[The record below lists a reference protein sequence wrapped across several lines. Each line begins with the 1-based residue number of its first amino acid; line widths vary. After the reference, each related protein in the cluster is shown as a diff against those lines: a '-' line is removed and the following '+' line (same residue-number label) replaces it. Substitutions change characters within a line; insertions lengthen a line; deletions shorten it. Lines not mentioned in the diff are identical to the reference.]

1 MNKRSA
7 SLIVFMAVALI
18 IGITGNSYGVIGE
31 YVYSYPY
38 AWDKKPG
45 EVAVILEQWGT
56 LNIYQLQPVMTK
68 FDNFGYNDESK
79 GPEGRTGTLYW
90 RKVKF
95 KYGKEDIEL
104 IFAMDER
111 SLHQKS
117 IPPIHRIG
125 VRKKEG
131 QITFEEMYQH
141 DINTGG
147 WVHWIKAFPENES
160 VDMAGIQP
168 KRIWAEITWKIND
181 KFWLTRD
188 LLVPKGNLSSAREF
202 ELTNFY
208 GTLKVVQQKEAQQEL
223 DFKDAISMIL
233 MEMRGFEFVDDTIE
247 HLQSLDETRKLR
259 TGDCEDLTSA
269 FLVLAKEYGISSENL
284 GMNLLRVKIRD
295 NLYNIHAIPLVFD
308 GDRWRYM
315 QTFEPGSDLVPIDE
329 YNQKKLSEFADQD
342 VEIYNF
348 YGLHDDGRIEV
359 LKNDLKIELDSS
371 LSEWVDV
378 KLQRAKEHKFIPLIS
393 ENEIRKEFDRR
404 LEGYTPDERKKLL
417 QDFSNRLKS
426 PSKTETKIGG

>member
-1 MNKRSA
+1 MNKKSA
-7 SLIVFMAVALI
+7 CLIVFLSIGLI
-18 IGITGNSYGVIGE
+18 IGITGNSYGAIGE

-45 EVAVILEQWGT
+45 EVTEILELWGT
-56 LNIYQLQPVMTK
+56 LNIPKLKPLLTK
-68 FDNFGYNDESK
+68 FDNFGYNDVSK

-90 RKVKF
+90 RKIKF

-131 QITFEEMYQH
+131 RITYEEMYQH
-141 DINTGG
+141 DIKTGG

-160 VDMAGIQP
+160 TDMAGIQP
-168 KRIWAEITWKIND
+168 KRIWAEIRWKIND

-188 LLVPKGNLSSAREF
+188 LLVPRGNLSSAGEF

-208 GTLKVVQQKEAQQEL
+208 GTLKAVQQKEAEQEL
-223 DFKDAISMIL
+223 EFSDAVSEIL
-233 MEMRGFEFVDDTIE
+233 MEMRGFDFMDDPVE
-247 HLQSLDETRKLR
+247 HLQSLSETRRLR
-259 TGDCEDLTSA
+259 TGDCEDLTNA
-269 FLVLAKEYGISSENL
+269 FLVLAREYGTSLEHL

-308 GDRWRYM
+308 GERWQYM
-315 QTFEPGSDLVPIDE
+315 QTFEPGSDLALIDD
-329 YNQKKLSEFADQD
+329 YNREKLSEFAEQD

-348 YGLHDDGRIEV
+348 YGLHDGGRIVV
-359 LKNDLKIELDSS
+359 LKNDLKIELDAS
-371 LSEWVDV
+371 LSEWIDV
-378 KLQRAKEHKFIPLIS
+378 KLQRAKENKYAPLIS
-393 ENEIRKEFDRR
+393 EEEIRQEFDRR
-404 LEGYTPDERKKLL
+404 LEEYTPDERKRLL
-417 QDFSNRLKS
+417 QDFSNKLKS
-426 PSKTETKIGG
+426 PSSTKIEG

>member
-1 MNKRSA
+1 MKKRSA
-7 SLIVFMAVALI
+7 SLILFLAVALT
-18 IGITGNSYGVIGE
+18 IGIAGNSYGNIGE

-45 EVAVILEQWGT
+45 EVTVILDLWGK
-56 LNIYQLQPVMTK
+56 LNLHKLQHVITK
-68 FDNFGYNDESK
+68 FDNYGNNDDSR

-95 KYGKEDIEL
+95 NYGKEDIEL

-125 VRKKEG
+125 VRKKED
-131 QITFEEMYQH
+131 QITYEEMYQH
-141 DINTGG
+141 DIKTGG
-147 WVHWIKAFPENES
+147 WVHWIKAFSENES
-160 VDMAGIQP
+160 IDMAGIQP
-168 KRIWAEITWKIND
+168 KRIWPEITWKIND

-202 ELTNFY
+202 ELTHFY
-208 GTLKVVQQKEAQQEL
+208 GTLKAVQQKAAEQEL
-223 DFKDAISMIL
+223 NLGDAISMIL
-233 MEMRGFEFVDDTIE
+233 MEMRGFEFVDDTME
-247 HLQSLDETRKLR
+247 HLQSLDETRRKR
-259 TGDCEDLTSA
+259 TGDCEDLTNA
-269 FLVLAKEYGISSENL
+269 FLVLAKEYGTSLENL
-284 GMNLLRVKIRD
+284 GINLLRVKIRD

-315 QTFEPGSDLVPIDE
+315 QTFTPGSDLEPISE

-348 YGLHDDGRIEV
+348 YGLHEDGRIEV
-359 LKNDLKIELDSS
+359 LKNDLKINLDSS
-371 LSEWVDV
+371 LSEWIDV
-378 KLQRAKEHKFIPLIS
+378 KLQRAKQYKFIPLIS
-393 ENEIRKEFDRR
+393 EEEIRKELDRR
-404 LEGYTPDERKKLL
+404 LEGYTADERKKLL
-417 QDFSNRLKS
+417 QDFSNKLKS
-426 PSKTETKIGG
+426 PSKTKIGG